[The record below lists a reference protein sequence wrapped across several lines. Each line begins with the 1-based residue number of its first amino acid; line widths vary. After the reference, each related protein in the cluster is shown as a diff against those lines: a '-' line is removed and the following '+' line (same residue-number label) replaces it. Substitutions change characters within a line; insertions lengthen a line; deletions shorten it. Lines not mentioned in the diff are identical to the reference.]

1 MTAVASPRKSWQVLG
16 PPGELRELIG
26 GQNEQKIQPKSS
38 QIQITPNQNQAES
51 SPSQSKSSRKQA
63 EIKPNPTKIISESRK
78 PESKRNRSR
87 SSRKSAESRKP
98 KASRKVKP
106 ASQSQSVRSCWC
118 SRCSS
123 CTESL
128 PASQRQMLKHGEL
141 AGRCQRAP
149 AGCQRARPGSLPTPK
164 GAL

>member
-1 MTAVASPRKSWQVLG
+1 MSKKS
-16 PPGELRELIG
+16 
-26 GQNEQKIQPKSS
+26 
-38 QIQITPNQNQAES
+38 NQNQAK
-51 SPSQSKSSRKQA
+51 SKSHQTRIKPNPAQA
-63 EIKPNPTKIISESRK
+63 KANPAESKPNPTKIISESRK
-78 PESKRNRSR
+78 LESKRNRSR

-149 AGCQRARPGSLPTPK
+149 AGCQRARPRWPPDSQGGPVDAQQEVT
-164 GAL
+164 